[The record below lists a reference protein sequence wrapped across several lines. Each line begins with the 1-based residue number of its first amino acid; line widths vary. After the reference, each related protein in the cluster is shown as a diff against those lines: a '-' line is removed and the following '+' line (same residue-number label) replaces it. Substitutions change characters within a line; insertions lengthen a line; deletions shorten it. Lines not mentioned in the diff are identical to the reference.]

1 MFHITVTLSL
11 AKSDRSRMKHLKPVG
26 VVEGHAEDHRL
37 DLVAFLGVGV
47 HLDEVQRLLAIVLAY
62 DVNFLKRN

>member
-1 MFHITVTLSL
+1 
-11 AKSDRSRMKHLKPVG
+11 MKHLKPVG

-47 HLDEVQRLLAIVLAY
+47 HLAEVQRLLAIVLAY
-62 DVNFLKRN
+62 DVNFLKRNRI